1 MIDKNTL
8 PEDKG
13 TASLFRESIAVGPY
27 QAVLDVWVWEGIQ
40 GWSYV
45 FDPLDIQGVDDADLV
60 ALVKQAAGDRLLEA
74 ESTVQR
80 NPETVFVNLVLE
92 PTPYLPSFDPVDR
105 RSKEQKAAARLSV
118 CEYLKDH
125 NDAEVVKAQ
134 QMRGLGDE

>member
-92 PTPYLPSFDPVDR
+92 PTPYFPSFDPVDR
-105 RSKEQKAAARLSV
+105 RSEEEKAAARLSV